1 MSSAGPS
8 PDANAPASGGAAAK
22 PQASASA
29 SVVDPARGQP
39 RPGGAAPGGTGSA
52 GAGGAAA
59 AAAVAPPAVL
69 SEAAA
74 RGFEREIAKYPPAGK
89 ASAVIACLAIL
100 QKEHGFISR
109 QSEQLVAQALG
120 MPPIAVHE
128 VTTFY
133 NMFNQVPV
141 GRFKFNVCTNLP
153 CQLRGGQDALEHLC
167 STLGVAE
174 GGTTADG
181 VFTVQQAE
189 CLGACADAPVLLV
202 NDLQMVSFMNDARLD
217 ELVATLRADAE
228 VYAT

>member
-1 MSSAGPS
+1 MSTA
-8 PDANAPASGGAAAK
+8 
-22 PQASASA
+22 
-29 SVVDPARGQP
+29 VVDPARGQP
-39 RPGGAAPGGTGSA
+39 RPGGAAPGGTGASA
-52 GAGGAAA
+52 GTEQSPAKLSAAA
-59 AAAVAPPAVL
+59 AA
-69 SEAAA
+69 
-74 RGFEREIAKYPPAGK
+74 GFAREIAKYPPEAK

-109 QSEQLVAQALG
+109 ASEQLVADALD

-153 CQLRGGQDALEHLC
+153 CQLRGGRHALEHLC
-167 STLGVAE
+167 SALGVAE

-181 VFTVQQAE
+181 AFTVQQAE

-202 NDLQMVSFMNDARLD
+202 NDLQMVSFMSDTRLD
-217 ELVATLRADAE
+217 ELVSTLRAQRTADS
-228 VYAT
+228 TP